1 MNGHRVF
8 SIQDKVSLITGSGR
22 GIGKA
27 LALGFAEAGARLA
40 VNVSA
45 HLDEGQATVEAIKD
59 LGAEAFLVQ
68 ADVSDKEAVERMID
82 EVLDTYGRLDI
93 LINNAGIG
101 GGSPSENLNMDIW
114 DRVLEVNL
122 TGTYL
127 CCGAAARK
135 AMIPQGRGRIVNIS
149 SIDAFIGDP
158 DMQQVTYH
166 VSKGGVNI
174 LTRAL
179 ALEWV
184 QHDITINAICPG
196 WIGTEFNNAFFA
208 ENPEK
213 LDVVLRDTP
222 MHRLGK
228 PDELVG
234 AAIFLAS
241 DAASFMTGQTVV
253 IDGGFTSW

>member
-1 MNGHRVF
+1 MSGHRVF
-8 SIQDKVSLITGSGR
+8 SVEDKVILITGSGR
-22 GIGKA
+22 GIGRA

-40 VNVSA
+40 INVST
-45 HLDEGQATVEAIKD
+45 HLDEGQATVAAVEE
-59 LGAEAFLVQ
+59 LGAEAILIQ
-68 ADVSDKEAVERMID
+68 ADVADKAAVERMMDLI
-82 EVLDTYGRLDI
+82 LGTYGRLDV
-93 LINNAGIG
+93 LINNAGVG
-101 GGSPSENLNMDIW
+101 GGNPAEDLDMDTW
-114 DRVLEVNL
+114 DRVLGVNL

-135 AMIPQGRGRIVNIS
+135 AMIPQQSGRIVNIS

-174 LTRAL
+174 LTRTL

-184 QHDITINAICPG
+184 KHNITINAICPG

-208 ENPEK
+208 ENSAK
-213 LDVVLRDTP
+213 LNVVIRDTP